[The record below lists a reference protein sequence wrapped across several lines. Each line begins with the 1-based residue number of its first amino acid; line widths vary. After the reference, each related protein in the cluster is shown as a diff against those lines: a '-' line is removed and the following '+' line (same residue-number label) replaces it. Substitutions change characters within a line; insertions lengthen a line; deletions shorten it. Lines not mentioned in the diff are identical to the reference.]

1 MPLRKIRSYLRSK
14 LLNKTIHHTR
24 LLEKQVLLLAQMQ
37 SKNNRNLAQIDHLG
51 DVEFSAYS
59 QWGEDGIIDWLISK
73 LPEIPKT
80 FVEFGVENYRE
91 SNTRLLLQL
100 RNWRGL
106 IMDSSRT
113 CIEDIRSQEIYWR
126 YSLNAIQAF
135 IKKENINKLLN
146 DGGMNGEIGLLSID
160 IDGNDYWVWEQL
172 EVVNPA
178 IVVIEYNAV
187 FGDLHALTIPYSN
200 DFYRTK
206 AHHSNLYFGASLPAL
221 TMLADR
227 KGYTFIGT
235 TTSGVNAF
243 FIRND
248 LAPRIISMINSVR
261 SYPSKN
267 REARNKEGRL
277 LFIDG
282 IDRIAMVS
290 HLPLID
296 VKSNSIKTL
305 GDFDEIYS
313 HSWRRELNE

>member
-113 CIEDIRSQEIYWR
+113 CIEDIRTQEIYWR

>member
-14 LLNKTIHHTR
+14 LLDKTILHTR
-24 LLEKQVLLLAQMQ
+24 LLEKQLLLQAQTQ

-113 CIEDIRSQEIYWR
+113 CIENIRSQEIYWR

-135 IKKENINKLLN
+135 IEKENINKLLN
-146 DGGMNGEIGLLSID
+146 EGGMNGEIGLLSID
-160 IDGNDYWVWEQL
+160 IDGNDYWVWEQI

-187 FGDLHALTIPYSN
+187 FGDIHALTIPYSN

-248 LAPRIISMINSVR
+248 LAPRIISNINSVR
-261 SYPSKN
+261 SHPSKN

-282 IDRIAMVS
+282 IERIAMIS

-313 HSWRRELNE
+313 QLWTME